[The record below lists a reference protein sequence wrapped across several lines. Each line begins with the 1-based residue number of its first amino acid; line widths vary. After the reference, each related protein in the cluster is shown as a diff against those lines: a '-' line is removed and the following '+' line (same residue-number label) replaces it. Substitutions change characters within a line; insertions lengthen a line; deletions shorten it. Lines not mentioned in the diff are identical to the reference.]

1 MAERDTI
8 NDNHV
13 PSRPGWIVYIGMVVI
28 AVAVIF
34 IMLANKVAPP
44 AAKVSLGTHSSGAL
58 TG

>member
-28 AVAVIF
+28 VVAAIA

-44 AAKVSLGTHSSGAL
+44 AAKVSFGPHSSAAF

>member
-28 AVAVIF
+28 AVAVIA
-34 IMLANKVAPP
+34 IMLANKVTAPI
-44 AAKVSLGTHSSGAL
+44 L
-58 TG
+58 